1 MEKFNANDYKNKFS
15 KENYDRITILVPKGQ
30 KDVIKEKASELNV
43 SVNEYINSLI
53 RKDMNI

>member
-1 MEKFNANDYKNKFS
+1 MEKFNATDYKNQFS

-30 KDVIKEKASELNV
+30 KDVIKKKASELNV

>member
-30 KDVIKEKASELNV
+30 KDVIKKKASELNV